1 MGSESFFQNIKVFNI
16 WVFPTIGVPQNRW
29 FIMENPIKMDD
40 LDLSKPSLSEL
51 SDPET
56 VNCPWFHQRGF
67 ENTHVFQGHRIHGL
81 GDWSS
86 GGWFFMCRFG
96 RWEIWRI
103 RLLLIFC
110 MGYTFLLGLHRL
122 EIPHVGTWFIYRIKM
137 VHSPARAM
145 FGSFGSWL
153 WDLEQVLPVLQSSVC
168 FQEILS
174 RQIGHSGWSMV
185 PASNE
190 NGCNMRK
197 PTWKWPTNTP
207 FAYVC
212 FLKCWPR
219 QQQKSAKLVLVF

>member
-1 MGSESFFQNIKVFNI
+1 MGSESLFQNIKVFNI
-16 WVFPTIGVPQNRW
+16 WVFPKIGGPQNGL

-40 LDLSKPSLSEL
+40 LDLSKPSISEL

-56 VNCPWFHQRGF
+56 VNCPWFHQPGF

-81 GDWSS
+81 GDWLS

-110 MGYTFLLGLHRL
+110 MGYTFLLDLHRL
-122 EIPHVGTWFIYRIKM
+122 EIPHVGTWFIYRIQM

-153 WDLEQVLPVLQSSVC
+153 WDLEQVLPVLQSS
-168 FQEILS
+168 
-174 RQIGHSGWSMV
+174 
-185 PASNE
+185 
-190 NGCNMRK
+190 
-197 PTWKWPTNTP
+197 
-207 FAYVC
+207 
-212 FLKCWPR
+212 FLFKKFWV
-219 QQQKSAKLVLVF
+219 AKLGIQDDLWSQQAMKMVVIWGNQPENDLPILHLRMFVSWNVDPDSNKNQQSSS